1 MFRRWREGVARA
13 IGGFLRS
20 FRARSTE
27 ILEFELKE
35 RENVFG
41 LLTLGGFAGL
51 PSPPAGIGLRLAP
64 HMARELHVMLRRAGS
79 LDDVG
84 GELFGLI
91 DIG

>member
-1 MFRRWREGVARA
+1 LSKPWRDGVARA

-27 ILEFELKE
+27 ILEFELRE
-35 RENVFG
+35 QENVFG
-41 LLTLGGFAGL
+41 LLELGAFAGH
-51 PSPPAGIGLRLAP
+51 PGAPTGIGLRLAP
-64 HMARELHVMLRRAGS
+64 HMARELYVMLRRAGS

-84 GELFGLI
+84 GELFGLM

>member
-1 MFRRWREGVARA
+1 VARA
-13 IGGFLRS
+13 VGGFLRS

-35 RENVFG
+35 QENVFG
-41 LLTLGGFAGL
+41 LLTLGSLTGL

-64 HMARELHVMLRRAGS
+64 HMARELYVMLRRAGT

>member
-1 MFRRWREGVARA
+1 LLRSLLEGVARA
-13 IGGFLRS
+13 IGGFSRS

-27 ILEFELKE
+27 ILAFELRE

-41 LLTLGGFAGL
+41 LLTLGAFAGL
-51 PSPPAGIGLRLAP
+51 SAPPAGISLRLAP
-64 HMARELHVMLRRAGS
+64 HMARELHVMLRRAGT
-79 LDDVG
+79 LDDAA